1 MAEKKVNIDYIC
13 VIRQNGDKTT
23 FDTID
28 IPASSELVSKLEA
41 MVENNNVSV
50 LDMQAQMDNAF
61 AYSSRGKL
69 NYVAP
74 YSYHD
79 SYITMALYP
88 AGLTFAEYNA
98 EAGDYRK
105 QITEAFAEKNKV
117 LRANDPGKYEISLAN
132 EIREKMASFTKDL
145 KENYLS
151 KAMRYIWA
159 SNYIKTM
166 SRARSMSD
174 VRMYSTDTLGWSNF
188 EYKVTDDITIGL
200 GTNFGYGMSSYFR
213 LCLRYKGIDI
223 LPYSHMVKYY
233 YADMRDLIRYLRL
246 YSVTRDSWNTAF
258 SFVEK
263 VANLASSA
271 PREFLQ
277 TWVLNEVKEMVKGLH
292 GILDNPAFH
301 VKDMLSKNAGL
312 LANREYITVRNMSW
326 SERSTYGVYPEEM
339 TMAIQAEKITG
350 ALDFLGNLSAL
361 SQVIPDISGFI
372 AEIRDMA
379 VAVIPKL
386 DAMVSSIEAK
396 VAIAKEKLVGKE
408 IRLESVL
415 GALEPHVAEIDR
427 LYDTRSEEDK
437 DKSRVHF
444 ESTYSSTHKD
454 YVTLKAHRDEL
465 SEQIAKLETD
475 IRMRESFRGELLGCR
490 KRVSDAGLV
499 EAKKAA

>member
-1 MAEKKVNIDYIC
+1 MADKKVNIDYIC
-13 VIRQNGDKTT
+13 VIRQNGNKTT

-28 IPASSELVSKLEA
+28 IPTSSELVSKLEA
-41 MVENNNVSV
+41 MVENDNVSV
-50 LDMQAQMDNAF
+50 LDLQAQMDNAF
-61 AYSSRGKL
+61 ANSSRGNL

-88 AGLTFAEYNA
+88 TGLTFAEYNSK
-98 EAGDYRK
+98 AGDYRK
-105 QITEAFAEKNKV
+105 QIIEAFAEKNKA
-117 LRANDPGKYEISLAN
+117 LRASDHGKYEINLGN
-132 EIREKMASFTKDL
+132 EIREKMASFTKAL
-145 KENYLS
+145 KENYFS
-151 KAMRYIWA
+151 KAIRYIWA
-159 SNYIKTM
+159 SNYTKTM

-174 VRMYSTDTLGWSNF
+174 ARMYSTDTLGWSNF

-223 LPYSHMVKYY
+223 LPYSHMIKYY

-263 VANLASSA
+263 VANLASSD

-277 TWVLNEVKEMVKGLH
+277 TWVLNEVKEMVHGLH

-379 VAVIPKL
+379 VAIIPKL
-386 DAMVSSIEAK
+386 DDMVSTIMTK
-396 VAIAKEKLVGKE
+396 VAIAKDKKAGKE
-408 IRLESVL
+408 SRLESIL
-415 GALEPHVAEIDR
+415 KAIEPHDAAIDH
-427 LYDTRSEEDK
+427 LYETRSKEDK
-437 DKSRVHF
+437 DKSRGYF
-444 ESTYSSTHKD
+444 ESTYSASHKD
-454 YVTLKAHRDEL
+454 YVSLKTHKDEL
-465 SEQIAKLETD
+465 SDEIDKLARD
-475 IRMRESFRGELLGCR
+475 IRMREGFEDKLLGCR

-499 EAKKAA
+499 DVKKAA